1 MLQSNK
7 GHRLPNFFNQ
17 TRGVHVCTGEGIR
30 TFAFQWTGFNSSW
43 YAMQVKINLPLLED
57 IKDDIDFC
65 CKLAKEESM
74 IILPGEIILESIHQ
88 AFVTLVNNCHC
99 EKKALL
105 RQKILN
111 FSFSSSRVKRLPF
124 IHHSHMS
131 FWIFLWKPP
140 SVPPR
145 NLGRNFSASPENTAP
160 IYSCVCCLI
169 YPHVLLMSL

>member
-1 MLQSNK
+1 
-7 GHRLPNFFNQ
+7 
-17 TRGVHVCTGEGIR
+17 
-30 TFAFQWTGFNSSW
+30 
-43 YAMQVKINLPLLED
+43 MQVKINLPLLED

-88 AFVTLVNNCHC
+88 AFVTLVNNCHY

-124 IHHSHMS
+124 IHHSHMNI
-131 FWIFLWKPP
+131 WIFLWKPP

-145 NLGRNFSASPENTAP
+145 NLGRKFSASPENTAL
-160 IYSCVCCLI
+160 IYSCACCFT
-169 YPHVLLMSL
+169 LMFSSWAYKYSSWCLVTIRWSVGKGKTDWELHILQGVQWDWRIGFASLFR